1 MIQPLFRKFLV
12 NRNDKIKQVDYT
24 YDYKESMNM
33 MRCDNGYIP
42 VVDAAKHYIAEMTT
56 FTRAGD
62 ESNDWSMQ
70 DLSTITKA
78 GGENNDFALD
88 LSLAT
93 KTFTATESDD

>member
-1 MIQPLFRKFLV
+1 MEQLLFRKFLV

-33 MRCDNGYIP
+33 VHCNNEYIS
-42 VVDAAKHYIAEMTT
+42 VVDAAKQHIAEMTT
-56 FTRAGD
+56 YTKAGN

-78 GGENNDFALD
+78 GGESNDCAFD